1 MATTTIDGVSWGYQR
16 GDQTV
21 SVLSNINLTIQPG
34 EVVALVGQSG
44 SGKSSLLNI
53 ISGIQP
59 IQQGEVTLDQFALS
73 QMDEEQRTAFRKKHI
88 GFVYQSFNLIPTL
101 TVKENIALV
110 LSLNNVPAKETE
122 QRVIQQLELLGLADK
137 ADTFPDVLSGG
148 EQQRVAIA
156 RALIHQPRLVLADEP
171 TGNLDAK
178 TGQNV
183 LELLLDNAKHHNSS
197 VLLVTHSH
205 RVAQQADRIVGLVD
219 GELVDEPSALAW

>member
-1 MATTTIDGVSWGYQR
+1 M
-16 GDQTV
+16 
-21 SVLSNINLTIQPG
+21 
-34 EVVALVGQSG
+34 
-44 SGKSSLLNI
+44 
-53 ISGIQP
+53 
-59 IQQGEVTLDQFALS
+59 
-73 QMDEEQRTAFRKKHI
+73 
-88 GFVYQSFNLIPTL
+88 
-101 TVKENIALV
+101 
-110 LSLNNVPAKETE
+110 
-122 QRVIQQLELLGLADK
+122 
-137 ADTFPDVLSGG
+137 
-148 EQQRVAIA
+148 AIA